1 MGNNILNIGI
11 SGLLTAQN
19 QLQTTSHNISNA
31 TTPGFKR
38 QEVLQGTNTPQSS
51 GAGFVGKGVHTTTVQ
66 RIYSQFL
73 VSQSLQ
79 VQAQSQSLDTNYAEI
94 KQLDNMLA
102 EATSG
107 LSPTLQKF
115 FSAIQDVATNPS
127 LVSSRQSILSNSG
140 ALVSRFQSL
149 DQRMSQIRS
158 GVNEQVTSHIDEINS
173 LSKQIAEVNH
183 RILLA
188 EGAAAGQPAN
198 DLLDQRDDLINQLS
212 KFINTDTVKQNDGSM
227 NVYIGNG
234 QAIVVSSRAL
244 SLVAMKS
251 PDNPDNLTVGLNNGG
266 NIIQLPEE
274 QITGGALGGLF
285 SFRNDTL
292 DKTQNSFGRIAIALA
307 QTFNEQHRLGMDL
320 NGEMG
325 TDFFTISSPKVIS
338 SLMNSGTSSVSAVIT
353 DSGALTTSDYQF
365 SFDGTNYTL
374 MRLSD
379 NVSIST
385 SLAPSSS
392 TPLTLDGVAITGA
405 TILAN
410 ERFLIQPTIN
420 GAKDIEVNIKDTSK
434 IAAAGPNRTSS
445 TLSNTGTGTISTGT
459 VTTSPVDSNLQQP
472 LTITFQTPFNGLY
485 DVTGIGT
492 GLPATSQVYTSGA
505 DITFNGYTFQ
515 ISGEPAAGDIFT
527 VTPNHNGSAD
537 NRNALLLGALQTKN
551 TLESG
556 SATYQ
561 SSYGQ
566 LVSQIG
572 NKTREL
578 EVTSKAQ
585 ANLLNQT
592 KKSMESI
599 SGVNLDEEAAN
610 LMKFQQAFQAS
621 SKVIEISEKLF
632 SSILQLG

>member
-51 GAGFVGKGVHTTTVQ
+51 GAGFVGKGVHTNTVQ

-79 VQAQSQSLDTNYAEI
+79 VQTQSQSLDTNYAEI

-127 LVSSRQSILSNSG
+127 LVSSRQSILSNSE

-234 QAIVVSSRAL
+234 QAIVVGSRAL
-244 SLVAMKS
+244 SLVTMKF

-292 DKTQNSFGRIAIALA
+292 DKTQNSFGRIAIVLA

-379 NVSIST
+379 NVSINT
-385 SLAPSSS
+385 SLVPSSS
-392 TPLTLDGVAITGA
+392 TPLILDGVAVTGA

-420 GAKDIEVNIKDTSK
+420 GAKDIAVNIQDTSK
-434 IAAAGPNRTSS
+434 IAAAGPSRTSS
-445 TLSNTGTGTISTGT
+445 ALSNTGKGTISAGM

-472 LTITFQTPFNGLY
+472 LTITFQTPYNGLY

-492 GLPATSQVYTSGA
+492 GLPATNRVYTSGT

-527 VTPNHNGSAD
+527 VAPNHNGSAD

-585 ANLLNQT
+585 ANLLTQT

>member
-31 TTPGFKR
+31 TTLGFKR

-79 VQAQSQSLDTNYAEI
+79 VQTQSQSLDTNYAEI

-127 LVSSRQSILSNSG
+127 LVSSRQSMLSNSES
-140 ALVSRFQSL
+140 LVSRFQSL

-158 GVNEQVTSHIDEINS
+158 GVNEQVTSHINEINS

-198 DLLDQRDDLINQLS
+198 DLLDQRDDLTNQLS
-212 KFINTDTVKQNDGSM
+212 KFINTDTVKQSDGSM

-234 QAIVVSSRAL
+234 QAVVVGSRVL

-285 SFRNDTL
+285 
-292 DKTQNSFGRIAIALA
+292 
-307 QTFNEQHRLGMDL
+307 
-320 NGEMG
+320 
-325 TDFFTISSPKVIS
+325 
-338 SLMNSGTSSVSAVIT
+338 
-353 DSGALTTSDYQF
+353 
-365 SFDGTNYTL
+365 
-374 MRLSD
+374 
-379 NVSIST
+379 
-385 SLAPSSS
+385 
-392 TPLTLDGVAITGA
+392 
-405 TILAN
+405 
-410 ERFLIQPTIN
+410 
-420 GAKDIEVNIKDTSK
+420 
-434 IAAAGPNRTSS
+434 
-445 TLSNTGTGTISTGT
+445 
-459 VTTSPVDSNLQQP
+459 
-472 LTITFQTPFNGLY
+472 
-485 DVTGIGT
+485 
-492 GLPATSQVYTSGA
+492 
-505 DITFNGYTFQ
+505 
-515 ISGEPAAGDIFT
+515 
-527 VTPNHNGSAD
+527 
-537 NRNALLLGALQTKN
+537 
-551 TLESG
+551 
-556 SATYQ
+556 
-561 SSYGQ
+561 
-566 LVSQIG
+566 
-572 NKTREL
+572 
-578 EVTSKAQ
+578 
-585 ANLLNQT
+585 
-592 KKSMESI
+592 
-599 SGVNLDEEAAN
+599 
-610 LMKFQQAFQAS
+610 
-621 SKVIEISEKLF
+621 LF
-632 SSILQLG
+632 S